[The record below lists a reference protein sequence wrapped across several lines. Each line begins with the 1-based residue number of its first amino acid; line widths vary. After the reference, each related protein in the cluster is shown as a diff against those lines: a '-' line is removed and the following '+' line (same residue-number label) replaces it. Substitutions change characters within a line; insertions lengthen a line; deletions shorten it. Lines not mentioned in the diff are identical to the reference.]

1 MSLPSKLLLPQACTV
16 PGLVKAV
23 RFREA
28 YFPDSKEKDDSVKLL
43 FSPLLSPRN
52 AEHVALIAAVL
63 D

>member
-1 MSLPSKLLLPQACTV
+1 
-16 PGLVKAV
+16 VKAV

-28 YFPDSKEKDDSVKLL
+28 YFPDSKEKDDSVRLL